1 MRNINKVIVLVLIL
15 VTLFNIRVYA
25 HGGNITGWNNKNS
38 TEITE
43 YNGNYYGYHKQNKVR
58 HYHQVEWNEEEQKWQ
73 IIKTAV
79 YYDEHFNII
88 NTINNS
94 NTTKIEVKYSKSVD
108 GDTAKFE
115 LDGKEIT
122 VRFLGIDTP
131 ETVHPTKGEEPY
143 GKEASNYTKGKL
155 ENAHKIEIEYDE
167 NASETD
173 KYERPLVWV
182 WVDDTLL
189 QEELISNGLARTYML
204 QDNYKYAWMLQENE
218 EKAKEEKVGIWS
230 EEAKTQE
237 NVIVENIESEDNTTG
252 FAGLIVIVISLIVAI
267 LFGKIK
273 QKNKRDKK

>member
-43 YNGNYYGYHKQNKVR
+43 YNGKYYGYHKQNKVR

-88 NTINNS
+88 NTIDNS
-94 NTTKIEVKYSKSVD
+94 NTTKIEVKYSESVD

-115 LDGKEIT
+115 INGEEVV

>member
-43 YNGNYYGYHKQNKVR
+43 YNGKYYGYHKQNKVR

-218 EKAKEEKVGIWS
+218 EKAQEEKVGIWS

-237 NVIVENIESEDNTTG
+237 NVIVEGIESGDNIRVFG
-252 FAGLIVIVISLIVAI
+252 GLIIIVISLILAI

-273 QKNKRDKK
+273 QKNKKEKE

>member
-43 YNGNYYGYHKQNKVR
+43 YNGKYYGYHKQNKVR

-143 GKEASNYTKGKL
+143 GKEASNYTKQKL
-155 ENAHKIEIEYDE
+155 ENADKIEIEYDE

>member
-1 MRNINKVIVLVLIL
+1 MRNINKVI
-15 VTLFNIRVYA
+15 IRVINLEKLIKIRLYA

-43 YNGNYYGYHKQNKVR
+43 YNGKYYGYHKQNKVR

>member
-43 YNGNYYGYHKQNKVR
+43 YNGKYYGYHKQNKVR

-79 YYDEHFNII
+79 YYDQHFNII

>member
-1 MRNINKVIVLVLIL
+1 MRNINKVIVFVLIL

-43 YNGNYYGYHKQNKVR
+43 YNGKYYGYHKQNKVR

>member
-1 MRNINKVIVLVLIL
+1 MRNINKVIILVLIL

-43 YNGNYYGYHKQNKVR
+43 YNGKYYGYHKQNKVR

>member
-1 MRNINKVIVLVLIL
+1 MRNINKVIILVLIL

-43 YNGNYYGYHKQNKVR
+43 YNGKYYGYHKQNKVR
-58 HYHQVEWNEEEQKWQ
+58 HYHQVEWNEEEQKWK
-73 IIKTAV
+73 ILKTAV
-79 YYDEHFNII
+79 YYDENFNII
-88 NTINNS
+88 NTIDNS

-108 GDTAKFE
+108 GYTAKFE

-204 QDNYKYAWMLQENE
+204 QDNYKYAWILQENE
-218 EKAKEEKVGIWS
+218 EKAQEEKVGIWS

-237 NVIVENIESEDNTTG
+237 NVIVEGIESGDNIRVFG
-252 FAGLIVIVISLIVAI
+252 GLIIIVISLILAI
-267 LFGKIK
+267 LFAKIK
-273 QKNKRDKK
+273 QKNKKEKE

>member
-43 YNGNYYGYHKQNKVR
+43 YNGKYYGYHKQNKVR

-155 ENAHKIEIEYDE
+155 ENAHKIEIEEDE

>member
-43 YNGNYYGYHKQNKVR
+43 YNGKYYGYHKQNKVR

-94 NTTKIEVKYSKSVD
+94 NTTKIEVKYRESVD

-115 LDGKEIT
+115 LNGEEVV

>member
-43 YNGNYYGYHKQNKVR
+43 YNGKYYGYHKQNKVR

-173 KYERPLVWV
+173 KYERALVWV
-182 WVDDTLL
+182 GVDDTLL

-252 FAGLIVIVISLIVAI
+252 CAGLIVIVISLIVAI

>member
-1 MRNINKVIVLVLIL
+1 MRNINKVIILVLIL

-43 YNGNYYGYHKQNKVR
+43 YNGKYYGYHKQNKVR

-237 NVIVENIESEDNTTG
+237 NVIVENIESEDNTNG

>member
-43 YNGNYYGYHKQNKVR
+43 YNGKYYGYHKQNKVR

-131 ETVHPTKGEEPY
+131 ETVHPTKGDEPY

>member
-43 YNGNYYGYHKQNKVR
+43 YNGKYYGYHKQNKVR

-94 NTTKIEVKYSKSVD
+94 NTTKIEVKYNKSVD

>member
-1 MRNINKVIVLVLIL
+1 MRTINKVIIIVLIL
-15 VTLFNIRVYA
+15 ATFFNIRVYA

-43 YNGNYYGYHKQNKVR
+43 YNGKYYGYHKQNKVR

-73 IIKTAV
+73 IIKSAV
-79 YYDEHFNII
+79 YYDENFNII
-88 NTINNS
+88 NTIDDTS
-94 NTTKIEVKYSKSVD
+94 DEKIKVTYSESVD

-143 GKEASNYTKGKL
+143 GKEASNYTKQKL
-155 ENAHKIEIEYDE
+155 ENAEKIEIEYDE
-167 NASETD
+167 NASKTD

>member
-43 YNGNYYGYHKQNKVR
+43 YNGKYYGYHKQNKVR

-204 QDNYKYAWMLQENE
+204 QDNYKYAWILQENE
-218 EKAKEEKVGIWS
+218 EKAQEEKVGIWS

>member
-38 TEITE
+38 TKITE
-43 YNGNYYGYHKQNKVR
+43 YNGKYYGYHKQNKVR

-204 QDNYKYAWMLQENE
+204 QDNYKYAWILQENE
-218 EKAKEEKVGIWS
+218 EKAQEEKVGIWS

>member
-43 YNGNYYGYHKQNKVR
+43 YNGKYYGYHKQNKVR

-115 LDGKEIT
+115 LDGKE
-122 VRFLGIDTP
+122 
-131 ETVHPTKGEEPY
+131 
-143 GKEASNYTKGKL
+143 ASNYTKEKL
-155 ENAHKIEIEYDE
+155 ENAYKIEIEYDE

>member
-43 YNGNYYGYHKQNKVR
+43 YNGKYYGYHKQNKVR

-204 QDNYKYAWMLQENE
+204 QDNYKYAWILQENE
-218 EKAKEEKVGIWS
+218 EKAQEEKVGIWS

-237 NVIVENIESEDNTTG
+237 NVIVEGIESGDNIRVFG
-252 FAGLIVIVISLIVAI
+252 GLIIIVISLILAI

-273 QKNKRDKK
+273 QKNKKEKE

>member
-1 MRNINKVIVLVLIL
+1 MRNINKVIILVLIL

-43 YNGNYYGYHKQNKVR
+43 YNGKYYGYHKQNKVR
-58 HYHQVEWNEEEQKWQ
+58 HYHQVEWNEEEQKWK
-73 IIKTAV
+73 ILKTAV
-79 YYDEHFNII
+79 YYDENFNII
-88 NTINNS
+88 NTIDNS
-94 NTTKIEVKYSKSVD
+94 NTTKIEVKYSESVD

-115 LDGKEIT
+115 LNGEEVV

-143 GKEASNYTKGKL
+143 GKEASNYTKQKL
-155 ENAHKIEIEYDE
+155 ENADKIEIEYDD

-173 KYERPLVWV
+173 KYERELVWV

-204 QDNYKYAWMLQENE
+204 QDNYKYAWILQENE
-218 EKAKEEKVGIWS
+218 EKAQEEKVGIWS

-237 NVIVENIESEDNTTG
+237 NVIVEGIESGDNIRVFG
-252 FAGLIVIVISLIVAI
+252 GLIIIVISLILAI

-273 QKNKRDKK
+273 QKNKKEKE

>member
-43 YNGNYYGYHKQNKVR
+43 YNGKYYGYHKQNKVR

-88 NTINNS
+88 NTINDS

-131 ETVHPTKGEEPY
+131 ETVHPTKGDEPY
-143 GKEASNYTKGKL
+143 GKEASNYTKEKL

-237 NVIVENIESEDNTTG
+237 NVIVENIESEDNTNG

>member
-43 YNGNYYGYHKQNKVR
+43 YNGKYYGYHKQNKVR

-131 ETVHPTKGEEPY
+131 ETVHPTKGDEPY
-143 GKEASNYTKGKL
+143 GKEASNYTKEKL

>member
-1 MRNINKVIVLVLIL
+1 MEELQLKRLE
-15 VTLFNIRVYA
+15 A
-25 HGGNITGWNNKNS
+25 
-38 TEITE
+38 
-43 YNGNYYGYHKQNKVR
+43 YG
-58 HYHQVEWNEEEQKWQ
+58 
-73 IIKTAV
+73 
-79 YYDEHFNII
+79 F
-88 NTINNS
+88 
-94 NTTKIEVKYSKSVD
+94 KSFAD
-108 GDTAKFE
+108 
-115 LDGKEIT
+115 
-122 VRFLGIDTP
+122 
-131 ETVHPTKGEEPY
+131 
-143 GKEASNYTKGKL
+143 
-155 ENAHKIEIEYDE
+155 KIEIEYDE

>member
-43 YNGNYYGYHKQNKVR
+43 YNGKYYGYHKQNKVR

-204 QDNYKYAWMLQENE
+204 QDNYKYAWMLQEYE

>member
-43 YNGNYYGYHKQNKVR
+43 YNGKYYGYHKQNKVR
-58 HYHQVEWNEEEQKWQ
+58 HYHQVEWNEEEQKWK
-73 IIKTAV
+73 ILKTAV
-79 YYDEHFNII
+79 YYDENFNII
-88 NTINNS
+88 NTIDNS
-94 NTTKIEVKYSKSVD
+94 NTTKIEVKYSESVD

-115 LDGKEIT
+115 LNREEVV

-155 ENAHKIEIEYDE
+155 ENGHKIEIEYDE

-204 QDNYKYAWMLQENE
+204 QDNYKYAWILQENE
-218 EKAKEEKVGIWS
+218 EKAQEEKVGIWS

-237 NVIVENIESEDNTTG
+237 NVIVEGIESGDNIRVFG
-252 FAGLIVIVISLIVAI
+252 GLIIIVISLILAI

-273 QKNKRDKK
+273 QKNKKEKE

>member
-1 MRNINKVIVLVLIL
+1 M
-15 VTLFNIRVYA
+15 
-25 HGGNITGWNNKNS
+25 
-38 TEITE
+38 
-43 YNGNYYGYHKQNKVR
+43 
-58 HYHQVEWNEEEQKWQ
+58 
-73 IIKTAV
+73 
-79 YYDEHFNII
+79 
-88 NTINNS
+88 
-94 NTTKIEVKYSKSVD
+94 KYSKSVD

>member
-43 YNGNYYGYHKQNKVR
+43 YNGKYYGYHKQNKVR

-273 QKNKRDKK
+273 QKNKREKK